1 LNLFQKE
8 YGRNFLGGDEIISF
22 RQALV
27 SRGMD
32 FRKLEN
38 EILETAIKTGKPIS
52 EIVFNKTTTGIG
64 SGHSMGGLSGVVL
77 GLNGTKMID
86 SGLTGLVS
94 SRSLV
99 TSGRR
104 RDIKVE
110 DIVVPESIAKRK
122 ELLNEYLEISR
133 DAFKESNDF
142 KERFGKSQGIETFNK
157 ALPYNNPADLFIVL
171 PLDTMATLAFEVKQD
186 KLNPNGP
193 FLPREI
199 YTLVEKF
206 PEIAEENGIGTMY
219 KQRIQVPRDTYFHY
233 NVFKDP
239 DFPNYPLELMEEFGL
254 SLKPKLVDSYFN
266 LTKGFMKGLDGLK
279 KTFDKTKK
287 IKNPEELSEASIKCM
302 LDTREFVGEYNE
314 TARLTILDTLSFRV
328 WSEQKRHATL
338 RQNVESI
345 YSATKRASEK
355 IKEFW
360 PQIETA
366 YTTKKGYENLPVDKL
381 EQIMVIDEKIKRN
394 PELLVPYVY
403 HAGRQL
409 MFFDKLVD
417 EGVPIRDAAYMI
429 PRNTRVTTLENYDLA
444 NLIDLEL
451 PLRLCK
457 ECEPERYETSWK
469 KRKVIAEAIPELK
482 PFLQPKCGVGYC
494 TEGNFCGHIESL
506 REYDDVL
513 HKKTKEVMLRKAGCE

>member
-1 LNLFQKE
+1 
-8 YGRNFLGGDEIISF
+8 
-22 RQALV
+22 
-27 SRGMD
+27 
-32 FRKLEN
+32 
-38 EILETAIKTGKPIS
+38 
-52 EIVFNKTTTGIG
+52 
-64 SGHSMGGLSGVVL
+64 MGGLSGVVL

-239 DFPNYPLELMEEFGL
+239 DFPNYPLELMEVILGL
-254 SLKPKLVDSYFN
+254 LPFKKPKLVDSYFKFN
-266 LTKGFMKGLDGLK
+266 
-279 KTFDKTKK
+279 
-287 IKNPEELSEASIKCM
+287 
-302 LDTREFVGEYNE
+302 
-314 TARLTILDTLSFRV
+314 
-328 WSEQKRHATL
+328 KR
-338 RQNVESI
+338 
-345 YSATKRASEK
+345 
-355 IKEFW
+355 F
-360 PQIETA
+360 
-366 YTTKKGYENLPVDKL
+366 
-381 EQIMVIDEKIKRN
+381 
-394 PELLVPYVY
+394 YV
-403 HAGRQL
+403 
-409 MFFDKLVD
+409 
-417 EGVPIRDAAYMI
+417 
-429 PRNTRVTTLENYDLA
+429 
-444 NLIDLEL
+444 
-451 PLRLCK
+451 
-457 ECEPERYETSWK
+457 
-469 KRKVIAEAIPELK
+469 KV
-482 PFLQPKCGVGYC
+482 
-494 TEGNFCGHIESL
+494 
-506 REYDDVL
+506 
-513 HKKTKEVMLRKAGCE
+513 